1 MNMTNPYQYNTQ
13 QNAYSNPAFLQSMNA
28 QNALGMNQLQNNY
41 NQVQNNAMQNMANRF
56 GGINTSA
63 LNDSTYQANRQLGNQ
78 MTNLANADAAN
89 IPNQYQQWRT
99 NLGSGQGQPTSY
111 LNNIPQYGSTV
122 PQYSG
127 QSQPVNPFNP
137 SSTQWGS
144 WENNQASARIMGY

>member
-1 MNMTNPYQYNTQ
+1 MIIRLGPLL
-13 QNAYSNPAFLQSMNA
+13 SHFLWKS
-28 QNALGMNQLQNNY
+28 
-41 NQVQNNAMQNMANRF
+41 
-56 GGINTSA
+56 
-63 LNDSTYQANRQLGNQ
+63 
-78 MTNLANADAAN
+78 AAN